1 MRRDLV
7 KALRV
12 CALAFAPFAAAA
24 VVAAKCGR
32 RAVDNTDPA
41 LHGTYSAGFYDF
53 GGGWYAPAV
62 LLTFIGLFAVS
73 TLLLMPR
80 RRR

>member
-1 MRRDLV
+1 MRKDLR
-7 KALRV
+7 KALRAA
-12 CALAFAPFAAAA
+12 ALALLPFLAVAA
-24 VVAAKCGR
+24 VAATVR
-32 RAVDNTDPA
+32 RSVDNTDPQ

-62 LLTFIGLFAVS
+62 ILTFIGLFTLS

-80 RRR
+80 RKR